1 MKETLTAV
9 KRLKR
14 NSYIIYCEMTRK
26 KNGLLLKRFYLPE
39 VREASKLLSVLAL
52 VPTQNRI
59 HYIVK
64 WTNERTLFTLFTFY
78 LIQNK
83 Q

>member
-1 MKETLTAV
+1 
-9 KRLKR
+9 
-14 NSYIIYCEMTRK
+14 MTRK
-26 KNGLLLKRFYLPE
+26 KNGLLLKWFYLPE

-52 VPTQNRI
+52 VPPQNRI

-64 WTNERTLFTLFTFY
+64 WTNERTTLFTLFTFY